1 MIEYISFGVLGMIS
15 GGLLAW
21 STTRDV
27 LRGRYRKYLT
37 KIANA
42 SDAALVVQYTAKEA
56 NKRLAYV
63 AYMAYVA
70 LGVRDEDQDPEDVQ
84 YFIITGE

>member
-1 MIEYISFGVLGMIS
+1 MIEYISFCVLGMIF
-15 GGLLAW
+15 GGLLAR

-27 LRGRYRKYLT
+27 LRERYRKYLT
-37 KIANA
+37 RIANA
-42 SDAALVVQYTAKEA
+42 SDTALVVPYPADEA

-63 AYMAYVA
+63 AHVAYVA

-84 YFIITGE
+84 YFIIGD